1 MADFTLVK
9 TSSALKDSASVAAG
23 GNTSAT
29 LDLRTS
35 HGAVLSM
42 RIVNGST
49 GPSAPCIAYVG
60 ISHNSGATPS
70 ASISFGTDWFLL
82 ATLMGT
88 TTNSDTRDFP
98 PIEIPAGVQHVE
110 VYFTGH
116 TGQAVT
122 VTAKVTVITKVVS
135 A

>member
-9 TSSALKDSASVAAG
+9 TSSALKSAASVAAG

-29 LDLRTS
+29 VDLRTA
-35 HGAVLSM
+35 HGATLSM
-42 RIVNGST
+42 QIVNGAT

-82 ATLMGT
+82 AALVGT
-88 TTNSDTRDFP
+88 TTNSDIRDFP
-98 PIEIPAGVQHVE
+98 PVDIPAGVQHVE

-122 VTAKVTVITKVVS
+122 VTAKITVVTKVVS